1 MQTTIW
7 KIKEKIISHPTIK
20 ILEETEN
27 SITVKPEG
35 EKSFPITVLFKENKY
50 AVYFKG
56 WNESFLT
63 EEDAL
68 DVFAFGL
75 SDDCR
80 LKVISAKDIEYK
92 WIVEFKEK
100 SKWIVH
106 SETNIGMF
114 PFWQRKNIK
123 YYQNNILKNSNITNK
138 K

>member
-1 MQTTIW
+1 MKTTIW

-20 ILEETEN
+20 IIEETEN

-35 EKSFPITVLFKENKY
+35 EKSFPITILFKDNKY
-50 AVYFKG
+50 VIYFKG
-56 WNESFLT
+56 WNEVFST
-63 EEDAL
+63 EEEVL

-80 LKVISAKDIEYK
+80 LKVVSAKDIEYK
-92 WIVEFKEK
+92 WIVEFKDK
-100 SKWIVH
+100 GKWLVN

-123 YYQNNILKNSNITNK
+123 YYQNTILKNSNITNK